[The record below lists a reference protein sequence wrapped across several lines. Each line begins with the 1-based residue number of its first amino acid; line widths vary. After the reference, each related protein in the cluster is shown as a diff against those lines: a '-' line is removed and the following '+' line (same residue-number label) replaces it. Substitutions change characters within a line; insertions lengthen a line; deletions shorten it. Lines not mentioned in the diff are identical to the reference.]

1 MRLNYKNQ
9 DDFSKQYIP
18 VEFLQYM
25 QTYGEYKMLFVVK
38 VCVASVCAITENLVR
53 NEIWNYLWNRTTLFR
68 SVAEWIGWRRFL
80 GSWGRR
86 MFLGPR
92 ASDKAFYTHTHRNVR
107 CVHMRIVDEIAKI
120 LNNLLPFF
128 QLKQLAWVAYDC
140 STLDDRGC
148 VGGDLAVLVA
158 GEKHRWLAEEA
169 GDGNKRRWVGQ
180 RLGLGVEVAGWLAAE
195 ASSWR
200 RIDQPPPRGIE
211 SSRGHITHYR
221 PRRTAPQRSR

>member
-1 MRLNYKNQ
+1 
-9 DDFSKQYIP
+9 
-18 VEFLQYM
+18 
-25 QTYGEYKMLFVVK
+25 
-38 VCVASVCAITENLVR
+38 
-53 NEIWNYLWNRTTLFR
+53 
-68 SVAEWIGWRRFL
+68 
-80 GSWGRR
+80 

-158 GEKHRWLAEEA
+158 GEKHR
-169 GDGNKRRWVGQ
+169 
-180 RLGLGVEVAGWLAAE
+180 
-195 ASSWR
+195 
-200 RIDQPPPRGIE
+200 
-211 SSRGHITHYR
+211 
-221 PRRTAPQRSR
+221 